1 MAKSGY
7 MIPTLLG
14 KLTKKP
20 VTVMYP
26 YEKLPPFKDIRSKIK
41 FDFDKCI
48 GCGMCAR
55 DCPSGA
61 CYMVDLPEPV
71 DKKKKSPHFNLDMC
85 TFCAQ
90 CEESCPKDAIEM
102 TADYEMAHF
111 KRGELII
118 R

>member
-1 MAKSGY
+1 MAKAGY
-7 MIPTLLG
+7 MIPMVLG

-20 VTVMYP
+20 VTVLYP
-26 YEKLPPFKDIRSKIK
+26 YEKLEPFKDIRSKIK
-41 FDFDKCI
+41 FDTEKCI

-61 CYMVDLPEPV
+61 CVMVEYTGPLNRKKTPEFDL
-71 DKKKKSPHFNLDMC
+71 DRC
-85 TFCAQ
+85 TFCGQ
-90 CEESCPKDAIEM
+90 CEESCPKDAIKL